1 MKIDYQK
8 IEGKPNSQILEKINA
23 FYQSIF
29 EITDIEKF
37 NNRINSAE
45 KLFIVLAY
53 SNDKIVGFKIG
64 YLIDS
69 KTFYSW
75 VGGVK
80 SAFRKLGIAAEL
92 MKQQHD
98 WCKKH
103 GFLKVVTKT
112 KNTFK
117 PMLILNIKNGFD
129 VVEIYL
135 DKKNERK
142 IVLEKI
148 L

>member
-1 MKIDYQK
+1 
-8 IEGKPNSQILEKINA
+8 
-23 FYQSIF
+23 
-29 EITDIEKF
+29 
-37 NNRINSAE
+37 
-45 KLFIVLAY
+45 
-53 SNDKIVGFKIG
+53 
-64 YLIDS
+64 
-69 KTFYSW
+69 
-75 VGGVK
+75 
-80 SAFRKLGIAAEL
+80 